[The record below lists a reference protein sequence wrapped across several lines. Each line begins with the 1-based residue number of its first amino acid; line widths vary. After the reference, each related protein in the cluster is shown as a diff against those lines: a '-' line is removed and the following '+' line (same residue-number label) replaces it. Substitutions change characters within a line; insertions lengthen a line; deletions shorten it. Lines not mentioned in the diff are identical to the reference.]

1 MACIAV
7 VCIVFFLVILA
18 LQSHKS
24 SYSIFVDVVPYKCG
38 KKEQDDLDKQEY
50 ERWVKKA
57 NPALDAFVK
66 EFKFVTSESYHD
78 DLKAEDILA
87 ACERCVDLW
96 YAYWGTQEDVHV
108 WVHAKEHMKN
118 YIGTAFEPC
127 MMDGIALK
135 KRLYSAAEY
144 KKLSNEQRMMI
155 CTEILRIVLEKQS
168 CMRCKL
174 LKMDICNATYEQIDS
189 CYQHL
194 LLKNKLVE
202 CKNGNRYYVSMK

>member
-1 MACIAV
+1 MACVAV

-24 SYSIFVDVVPYKCG
+24 SYSIYVDVVPYKCS
-38 KKEQDDLDKQEY
+38 KKEQDTLDKQEY

-57 NPALDAFVK
+57 NPVLDAFIK
-66 EFKFVTSESYHD
+66 EFKFVTSEYCPD
-78 DLKAEDILA
+78 DLKAEDISA
-87 ACERCVDLW
+87 ACDRCVDLW
-96 YAYWGTQEDVHV
+96 YAYLRTQEDVHV
-108 WVHAKEHMKN
+108 WVHAKE
-118 YIGTAFEPC
+118 YIKKYLGVDYEPC

-135 KRLYSAAEY
+135 KRLSSAAEY
-144 KKLSNEQRMMI
+144 KKLCNEQRMMI
-155 CTEILRIVLEKQS
+155 CNEIVRIVSEKQS

-202 CKNGNRYYVSMK
+202 YKNGNRYYVSMK